1 MYFILKHITITPPP
15 TSPPPKN
22 PDLPYKPHVSLKNSS
37 ICGFTF
43 SDYSNVYTLYSF
55 FCRAR
60 TNISKLNL
68 TNACCQFSDIW
79 LYLRTQNKVA
89 IKSTDSGVSTSG
101 ISTPAITL
109 SSCITLSMLFKLS
122 MPQFLHLEK

>member
-55 FCRAR
+55 FLLQ
-60 TNISKLNL
+60 SPY
-68 TNACCQFSDIW
+68 Q
-79 LYLRTQNKVA
+79 YLKAQPDQRL
-89 IKSTDSGVSTSG
+89 
-101 ISTPAITL
+101 L
-109 SSCITLSMLFKLS
+109 SILRYLVILAHAK
-122 MPQFLHLEK
+122 QGGH